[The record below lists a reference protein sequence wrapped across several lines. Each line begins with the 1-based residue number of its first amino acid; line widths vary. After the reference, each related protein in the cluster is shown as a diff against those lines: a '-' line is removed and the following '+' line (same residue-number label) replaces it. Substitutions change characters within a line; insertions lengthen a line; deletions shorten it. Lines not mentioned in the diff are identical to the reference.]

1 MPTLYRAVPA
11 PEDWRRKA
19 AHADA
24 QSEQAA
30 LDGDTDL
37 AVVLSYRAIKY
48 RETADKLERALTGTK
63 QSRTVLN
70 EMAEP
75 AQSEQWRKPP
85 SMSDL
90 ARMLGCHRSFLTQ
103 ARGGLTRIRRSW
115 ADRIATERP
124 DLPATK
130 KTWPKGWA
138 PEEG

>member
-1 MPTLYRAVPA
+1 MS
-11 PEDWRRKA
+11 PEQWLDKA
-19 AHADA
+19 SHADA
-24 QSEQAA
+24 QAEQLAA
-30 LDGDTDL
+30 EGRIAE
-37 AVVLSYRAIKY
+37 AVVESVRAQRY
-48 RETADKLERALTGTK
+48 REVAEEMRRALTGTK
-63 QSRTVLN
+63 QSRTVRN
-70 EMAEP
+70 EMAVP
-75 AQSEQWRKPP
+75 AQTSEQWRKPP

-103 ARGGLTRIRRSW
+103 ARGGLTRIRKSW